1 MEAAVATPEPTQR
14 LPAEARGYLIVQGLS
29 RTVPLA
35 VAAVWG
41 GSALEASDA
50 PDGIGTAL
58 MLLAPLVA
66 LVAGLLVPLLRF
78 RHWRY
83 EVRDYEID
91 LLRGALVVTRTLV
104 PMTRVQ
110 HVDTRQTV
118 LSQAFELRS
127 VIVHTAAGSHEIPA
141 LRPGEA
147 VRIRDRIALLAR
159 EPDEL

>member
-1 MEAAVATPEPTQR
+1 M
-14 LPAEARGYLIVQGLS
+14 QGLG
-29 RTVPLA
+29 RTVPFA
-35 VAAVWG
+35 VAAVWAG
-41 GSALEASDA
+41 GALEAGGA
-50 PDGIGTAL
+50 PDGLGAAMIVFAL
-58 MLLAPLVA
+58 LGVLVGGVMIPLM
-66 LVAGLLVPLLRF
+66 RF
-78 RHWRY
+78 RNWRY

-147 VRIRDRIALLAR
+147 IRIRDRIALLAR
-159 EPDEL
+159 EPDDL

>member
-1 MEAAVATPEPTQR
+1 MEPAAPTPEPTQQ
-14 LPAEARGYLIVQGLS
+14 LPSEARSYLIVQGLGRS
-29 RTVPLA
+29 VPLA
-35 VAAVWG
+35 IAAVWG
-41 GSALEASDA
+41 GGALEAGGA
-50 PDGIGTAL
+50 PNGIGAAL
-58 MLLAPLVA
+58 IALALAGVLVGG
-66 LVAGLLVPLLRF
+66 VLVPLLRF

-147 VRIRDRIALLAR
+147 ARMRDHIALLAR